1 MLVIAAAY
9 SEAGSMSRRSVGPAH
24 CSLRLSRGK
33 CHRLGPQHGALDHC
47 LVPAM
52 PLPGQA
58 GLFHWE
64 PCGAPC
70 LKTTHNVSRVGK
82 AQLLQCRRREAGLV
96 TLIAEQDDLIV
107 ELWRTGMAEV
117 TRWIQPPF
125 QDVSGDY
132 ERFRDDAIAGG
143 LRIGAN
149 VDHGRPAVH
158 CLQRLSRIEPGQAAP
173 YICQQLIDR
182 GTRHGAHSR

>member
-24 CSLRLSRGK
+24 FSLRLVERSAIGWARNTVRWTTAR
-33 CHRLGPQHGALDHC
+33 CRRC
-47 LVPAM
+47 RF
-52 PLPGQA
+52 PGQA

-82 AQLLQCRRREAGLV
+82 AQLLQCRRREAGLI

-125 QDVSGDY
+125 QNVSGDY

-149 VDHGRPAVH
+149 VDHGCPAVH